1 MRHRII
7 GILVISIGFS
17 LPFVLKSMFPTFLYA
32 SIPTVV
38 CFWAGFMFILSPLG
52 VKKDIHIYLKWARY
66 AIVLNALLSLV
77 LTAYL
82 QLSYYF
88 ESLNFVGYSVQKV
101 FSFFLNPVGS
111 VFEWFVPRPMV
122 QQPDGSVLITF
133 SFERMLFT
141 NFFSL
146 VVYAVAGIILKII
159 KDRKITPAFSG
170 ARGPCAR

>member
-1 MRHRII
+1 MRHRVI
-7 GILVISIGFS
+7 GILLISIGFS
-17 LPFVLKSMFPTFLYA
+17 LPFVLKSMFPTFLYT

-38 CFWAGFMFILSPLG
+38 CFWVGFIFILSPLG
-52 VKKDIHIYLKWARY
+52 VKKYIDAHLKWARY

-88 ESLNFVGYSVQKV
+88 ESLNFVDYRVLKV
-101 FSFFLNPVGS
+101 FSFFVNPVGS
-111 VFEWFVPRPMV
+111 VFEMFVSKPMV

-133 SFERMLFT
+133 SFVRMLFT

-146 VVYAVAGIILKII
+146 ILYAVAGIIMKILI
-159 KDRKITPAFSG
+159 NRKITPAFSG